1 MLGLEIMACMVGC
14 KKDDNILESEP
25 KEHQTPTEGSVMYSE
40 ILKDG
45 EIIEQSIDSIV
56 NFGNDANPAYFFVN
70 LSHTVNGIEVPD
82 NHRDNCAFFTTSR
95 KELEDFIQL
104 YAQDQSLSVGETL
117 TNEEKANAFKH
128 LYDFIKENN
137 IDATEFVYKTL
148 KNPNIL
154 PTTLASGSVEPID
167 DSSSLKPIKPIYPFD
182 PNNIPDDI
190 RPLIT
195 RVGSHHEDAVIDS
208 LLRYV
213 VLLEDALDIPFS
225 ITYDDS
231 PDDITKIDKL
241 NLSHFVS
248 YLNVISLNEEE
259 YYATEYFDSPKYT
272 CRYGTKN
279 NPMVYCEFYVH
290 GWYKS
295 KRLEDKKPILYM
307 PYLKTLIVDA
317 HIGATM
323 RLSGET
329 EYYNPDIRKTDN
341 NEYAVVGSGQVRIE
355 YGDSFLVCRKALL
368 CFRVD
373 GEKGFEK

>member
-1 MLGLEIMACMVGC
+1 MNRFFYTMLGLEIMACMVGC

-70 LSHTVNGIEVPD
+70 LSHTVNGIEVTD

-104 YAQDQSLSVGETL
+104 YAQNQSLSVGETL

-154 PTTLASGSVEPID
+154 PTTLASGSVNPID

-213 VLLEDALDIPFS
+213 VLLEDALD
-225 ITYDDS
+225 
-231 PDDITKIDKL
+231 
-241 NLSHFVS
+241 HFVS

-368 CFRVD
+368 CFKVD